1 MREQTVKVI
10 VENRGREYTI
20 SARRGRRLSDVLLE
34 NGFALETV
42 CGGSGNCGKCKVH
55 FMTQAPAV
63 TNADCKKLMSGELQN
78 GERLAC
84 MVLLQS
90 DCRVELLDFAETG
103 KFLIP
108 DVMGSKTEKTQRK
121 SSEDQGGHYGIGID
135 IGTTTLAAALIRI
148 GENNQ
153 FAGKEVSLKKVCDR
167 ILAAETGLNHQRR
180 YGADVISRIQ
190 AAQSG
195 LADELRKSITEDIT
209 ELIRLLLDKN
219 EILPKRLEH
228 ITIAGNTTMLHLLRG
243 YSCDDLGKYPYKAV
257 SLKLEEHAVKEV
269 FPQLS
274 EVPDTCRI
282 TILPGFS
289 AFVGADILSGL
300 YALDTEFREKKNK
313 ILFLDLGTNGE
324 MAVRTGQNM
333 MVTSTAAG
341 PVFEGGEISRGTG
354 SIPGAIAHVHITA
367 EGCSISTIGNA
378 TPCGICGTGVMEA
391 AAALY
396 KAGIADETGLLAEPY
411 FQKGY
416 PLYTDKNGQKI
427 FFTQQDIRKVQLGKA
442 AIRAGIEIL
451 LKKAGI
457 ETKQITQVYI
467 AGGFGSQVDFEAIR
481 QLDLLPN
488 TLLSDTKIVG
498 NTSLYGTLR
507 FMLVQNA
514 KEEVN
519 MLAECVYE
527 IALAQNPEF
536 EEQYVAHMNF
546 ESEDA
551 HEL

>member
-1 MREQTVKVI
+1 
-10 VENRGREYTI
+10 
-20 SARRGRRLSDVLLE
+20 
-34 NGFALETV
+34 
-42 CGGSGNCGKCKVH
+42 
-55 FMTQAPAV
+55 
-63 TNADCKKLMSGELQN
+63 
-78 GERLAC
+78 
-84 MVLLQS
+84 
-90 DCRVELLDFAETG
+90 
-103 KFLIP
+103 
-108 DVMGSKTEKTQRK
+108 
-121 SSEDQGGHYGIGID
+121 
-135 IGTTTLAAALIRI
+135 
-148 GENNQ
+148 
-153 FAGKEVSLKKVCDR
+153 
-167 ILAAETGLNHQRR
+167 
-180 YGADVISRIQ
+180 
-190 AAQSG
+190 
-195 LADELRKSITEDIT
+195 
-209 ELIRLLLDKN
+209 
-219 EILPKRLEH
+219 
-228 ITIAGNTTMLHLLRG
+228 
-243 YSCDDLGKYPYKAV
+243 
-257 SLKLEEHAVKEV
+257 
-269 FPQLS
+269 
-274 EVPDTCRI
+274 
-282 TILPGFS
+282 
-289 AFVGADILSGL
+289 
-300 YALDTEFREKKNK
+300 
-313 ILFLDLGTNGE
+313 
-324 MAVRTGQNM
+324 
-333 MVTSTAAG
+333 
-341 PVFEGGEISRGTG
+341 
-354 SIPGAIAHVHITA
+354 
-367 EGCSISTIGNA
+367 
-378 TPCGICGTGVMEA
+378 MEA